1 LYNLEKFDF
10 RSFFKDSFFNIIVGA
25 FISLSGFFYNWV
37 YVNSLG
43 LEDYGTLVVF
53 NSYSA
58 ILIVILSISNQ
69 SLFSRL
75 MTEEMVIN
83 DAKINIFT
91 FSVLQI
97 LYILCIFLIWK
108 VSVMFL
114 PGLFSPQVK
123 NYSNYIFLISAFNS
137 FSAIPLGYFL
147 GKNIFKK
154 YRFYSGIGIIILFL
168 LIVIFVLNKKIS
180 ILTILRLQLISAFFV
195 ALFSLRFIYFN
206 STYKFDFN
214 LLKKGLKYSLPI
226 FVYTIFSILS
236 DFFIKINLDKDFNSL
251 VLGKYNV
258 ILLVSNLP
266 IIFAT
271 AINSIFIQKILIYK
285 NPENKIEIIN
295 FTAKFILILVF
306 SLSFLLISFQELVLS
321 IFNID
326 LVQDDRSLLF
336 LFLLINSFI
345 GFCWLQISNELAIHK
360 ITNGFYLASVVS
372 FIITF
377 FSYDFLTENFLI
389 FGAGLT
395 LILSNVIIFS
405 FAFIYARYKVT
416 ILVKFKPL
424 LKLFFVFSLFVFF
437 YHIVF
442 NFYNYYGYEVSVIF
456 NFLIIF
462 FALKY
467 LLNLKSKLNL

>member
-1 LYNLEKFDF
+1 MEKFDF
-10 RSFFKDSFFNIIVGA
+10 RLFLKDSFFNIAVGA

-75 MTEEMVIN
+75 MTEDKAIN
-83 DAKINIFT
+83 DEKINIFT

-97 LYILCIFLIWK
+97 LHILCIFLIWK
-108 VSVMFL
+108 VSIMFS
-114 PGLFSPQVK
+114 PSLFSPQVK

-168 LIVIFVLNKKIS
+168 LIVIFVLNKNIS
-180 ILTILRLQLISAFFV
+180 ILTILRVQLISAFFV
-195 ALFSLRFIYFN
+195 ALFSVRFIHCN
-206 STYKFDFN
+206 SIYKFDFN

-236 DFFIKINLDKDFNSL
+236 DVFIKINLDKDFNSL

-271 AINSIFIQKILIYK
+271 AINSIFIQKILIYN
-285 NPENKIEIIN
+285 NPQNKILIIN

-306 SLSFLLISFQELVLS
+306 SLSFFLISFQELVLS
-321 IFNID
+321 IFNIVLIQND
-326 LVQDDRSLLF
+326 WSLLY

-360 ITNGFYLASVVS
+360 ITNGFYIASVLS
-372 FIITF
+372 FFITF
-377 FSYDFLTENFLI
+377 FFYDFFTEKFLI

-395 LILSNVIIFS
+395 LVLSNIVIFLFS
-405 FAFIYARYKVT
+405 FIYARYKVDT
-416 ILVKFKPL
+416 LVKFTPL
-424 LKLFFVFSLFVFF
+424 MIIFLVFLLFVSF
-437 YHIVF
+437 YYFISNLYV
-442 NFYNYYGYEVSVIF
+442 NYSHVVGIIF
-456 NFLIIF
+456 NFLIII
-462 FALKY
+462 FAVYY
-467 LLNLKSKLNL
+467 LLNLKRKLEL